1 MSADNHLLPDL
12 IFYVEEHG
20 DDFTFYLA
28 KDEGDTVVQNLKH
41 KSSRKTGTA
50 ATTTDEAFSFADM
63 VFVKTL
69 KFTED
74 TLNLSSDFLA
84 KLDTPAREPRH
95 EFLLAKLR
103 AYPAT
108 SNLSSPLAEL
118 DEKNQ
123 KKVRDALITILN
135 EAVEEG
141 SVQEQPWSA
150 KAQDDVQKFLAS
162 LSEGDKKRR
171 WTNRLILEQTF
182 SDLIWPT
189 LQGRGL
195 VCRSFVGEY
204 LSVTFRKV
212 NQGEGY
218 VEFPPKPV
226 NRKKR
231 LFSLSEYY
239 KLIYREVF
247 EKTGSATHAQGLV
260 VITGSTKS
268 AKSQIARGL
277 IHSYLQPKI
286 DLYLEDKSGN
296 IRRPHLVTF
305 EDPVEQF
312 FTKKQRSANA
322 YHLLADNAANIDYTP
337 RQKETDAGPL
347 EKALSDALR
356 QTPALFF
363 VGETRDKDEWRVLLN
378 FAATGHL
385 IVTTAHAGSLVEA
398 MHKIFEA
405 VDVTTAADR
414 SEVASK
420 LLGIIHLRSHDL
432 SFEVAGKKTETNA
445 LFPALWRRT
454 PRGIAALTSDGL
466 ASLLPYR
473 PKDDSSDGPSCLG
486 RRWLI
491 QEIAE
496 HGPTRQQLEDAFQAT
511 LDPLM
516 KRAYAKAA
524 EWDLRGV

>member
-1 MSADNHLLPDL
+1 MSANIEPLKKL

-28 KDEGDTVVQNLKH
+28 KDEKDTVVEELKK
-41 KSSRKTGTA
+41 KSKDLQTQPQTA
-50 ATTTDEAFSFADM
+50 KEAFSFAEM

-69 KFTED
+69 KFTKD
-74 TLNLSSDFLA
+74 SLNLSTNFLNCMDA
-84 KLDTPAREPRH
+84 NPRQPCY
-95 EFLLAKLR
+95 EFLLAQLR
-103 AYPAT
+103 AKPAVQ
-108 SNLSSPLAEL
+108 NLSSPLAKL
-118 DEKNQ
+118 DERSRKDLRN
-123 KKVRDALITILN
+123 ALVEILN
-135 EAVEEG
+135 EAVEQG
-141 SVQEQPWSA
+141 SVEEQPWSQL
-150 KAQDDVQKFLAS
+150 AQDDVKEFLTT
-162 LSEGDKKRR
+162 LSDGDKKRR

-182 SDLIWPT
+182 SDLIRPT
-189 LQGRGL
+189 LAGRGL
-195 VCRSFVGEY
+195 VCRSYVGEF

-212 NQGEGY
+212 GQGEGY

-226 NRKKR
+226 DRKEH

-239 KLIYREVF
+239 ELVYREVF
-247 EKTGSATHAQGLV
+247 VNTGSAEHAQGLL

-277 IHSYLQPKI
+277 IHSYLK
-286 DLYLEDKSGN
+286 DKTGKG
-296 IRRPHLVTF
+296 RRPHLVTF

-312 FTKKQRSANA
+312 FTKKIRPEKP
-322 YHLLADNAANIDYTP
+322 YPWLADNGGKIDYTP
-337 RQKETDAGPL
+337 RQKEKDAGQL
-347 EKALSDALR
+347 EDALSDALR

-363 VGETRDKDEWRVLLN
+363 VGETRNKEEWKVLLN

-398 MHKIFEA
+398 MHKIFDA
-405 VDVTTAADR
+405 VDVTTPADR

-420 LLGIIHLRSHDL
+420 LLGVIHLRSHDL
-432 SFEVAGKKTETNA
+432 SFDLAGKKAETNT

-454 PRGIAALTSDGL
+454 PRGIAALTSEGL
-466 ASLLPYR
+466 ASLLPSR
-473 PKDDSSDGPSCLG
+473 PKEDSTDGPSCLG

-491 QEIAE
+491 QQIAE
-496 HGPTRQQLEDAFQAT
+496 EQATRKQLQDSFQAE
-511 LDPLM
+511 LERLM